1 MSLER
6 GSFYVLISFMLFLLT
21 SAPLNIM
28 VFCLL
33 MIFLYNRAHLRFA
46 VLFFITVIASL
57 SIHLPTESE
66 NMCGKVLDVREKVT
80 ILSINNKE
88 YSIFEQE
95 GLSLD
100 DQACVTGKV
109 TPIRFGSTFVPDPI
123 LRWSSQRNHV
133 GSIEVEDIEVLSRV
147 KSFRNRL
154 FERISNIDTSGWL
167 YAFLFSHP
175 APKAGHFT
183 SIFLS
188 SGLIA
193 TSLVSVLRSILGY
206 FFTEK
211 TRQRLTTLILLIFG
225 LMWGS
230 SFVMSRIL
238 ISDGCRYFKLKPL
251 GRVSLS
257 YILLLSFYPH
267 HLFHP
272 AFLIPLTLAMIHVF
286 DYPRFY
292 TRMAILPLILTVL
305 TYRFDFLTALF
316 FPLARVI
323 SLIGYLFAWLCVFIP
338 ALIPHFIKI
347 CELLSFDGVRFF
359 SYFKMIG
366 YPGILLSVGWLVFV
380 LSERLSRKQT
390 VMRLFVLLLLFQM
403 RFSLNPFT
411 TVTFFNVAQAD
422 SALIELPFNQGKW
435 LIDTGRASS
444 SALLRANLWFRGI
457 SSLDAI
463 FISHMDNDH
472 SGGLEMLEKDFLIH
486 RIIYEHMDVE
496 HRGFYLYS
504 LLEKKEEGS
513 DNDNSLVHLFSI
525 NGLNYLFLGDISKE
539 RESEL
544 IKKYPFLRADIIK
557 LAHHGSKTSTS
568 EGLLGNLKPRA
579 VIISS
584 DPRVYGHPHKQTLR
598 TLWQFRIPYL
608 STHKDGDIRI
618 STLGN
623 YHFVMS
629 SAGGFGIMR
638 TVIK

>member
-6 GSFYVLISFMLFLLT
+6 GLFYVLISLTIFLLT
-21 SAPLNIM
+21 AAPFNIL

-33 MIFLYNRAHLRFA
+33 LIFLYNRIHLRFA
-46 VLFFITVIASL
+46 ILFFIIVITSL
-57 SIHLPTESE
+57 AIHLPLTSE
-66 NMCGKVLDVREKVT
+66 RLCGKVMDIREKVT
-80 ILSINNKE
+80 ILSISRKE
-88 YSIFEQE
+88 YSIFEQD

-100 DQACVTGKV
+100 DQVCVTGREV
-109 TPIRFGSTFVPDPI
+109 PIRFGSTFVPDPI

-133 GSIEVEDIEVLSRV
+133 GSIEVENIEIIARGRSL
-147 KSFRNRL
+147 RNRL
-154 FERISNIDTSGWL
+154 FERISDIDTSGWL
-167 YAFLFSHP
+167 NAFLFNHP
-175 APKAGHFT
+175 APQAGHFT

-193 TSLVSVLRSILGY
+193 TSLVSVLRSTLGY
-206 FFTEK
+206 FFTEN
-211 TRQRLTTLILLIFG
+211 TRQRLITLILLIFG

-238 ISDGCRYFKLKPL
+238 ITDGCRYFKLKSL
-251 GRVSLS
+251 GRVSLT
-257 YILLLSFYPH
+257 YILLLCFYPQ
-267 HLFHP
+267 HLLHP
-272 AFLIPLTLAMIHVF
+272 ALLIPLTLSLIHVF
-286 DYPRFY
+286 DYPKFY
-292 TRMAILPLILTVL
+292 TRMAILPLILTLL
-305 TYRFDFLTALF
+305 TYRFDFLTALL
-316 FPLARVI
+316 FPVARAI
-323 SLIGYLFAWLCVFIP
+323 ALTGYLFAWLCVFFP
-338 ALIPHFIKI
+338 TLIVHFIKI
-347 CELLSFDGVRFF
+347 CELLSFNGIHFF
-359 SYFKMIG
+359 SYFKMTG
-366 YPGILLSVGWLVFV
+366 YPGILLSVIWL
-380 LSERLSRKQT
+380 LYILTARRSRKQI
-390 VMRLFVLLLLFQM
+390 VLRLCILLLMFQM

-435 LIDTGRASS
+435 LIDTGRAST
-444 SALLRANLWFRGI
+444 SALLRANLWYRGI
-457 SSLDAI
+457 STLDAV

-486 RIIYEHMDVE
+486 KIISEHRDVE
-496 HRGFYLYS
+496 HTGFYLYS
-504 LLEKKEEGS
+504 LLENKEGGT

-544 IKKYPFLRADIIK
+544 IKKYPFLGADVIK

-568 EGLLGNLKPRA
+568 EGLLGNLKPRT

-584 DPRVYGHPHKQTLR
+584 DPRVYGHPHKETLR
-598 TLWQFRIPYL
+598 TLWQFKIPYL

-623 YHFVMS
+623 FHFVMS